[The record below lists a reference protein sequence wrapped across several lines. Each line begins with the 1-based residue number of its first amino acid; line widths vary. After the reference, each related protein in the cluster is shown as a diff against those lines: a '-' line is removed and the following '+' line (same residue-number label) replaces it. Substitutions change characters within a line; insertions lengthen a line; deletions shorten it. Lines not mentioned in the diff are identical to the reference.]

1 MRIWAQ
7 LHHENV
13 VRLLGHTEEPEGPG
27 LVSISYPHGNV
38 LRFLVKNPSVN
49 REVIV
54 RLYRYASSSI
64 WDLSSPTE
72 LNLYSVPMLHWDYN
86 TCMNTSP
93 QLSMAILKGY
103 ARIH

>member
-27 LVSISYPHGNV
+27 LISISYPHGNV
-38 LRFLVKNPSVN
+38 LRFLAKNPSVN

-54 RLYRYASSSI
+54 RLYMLSLQYGIHHPPLSSI
-64 WDLSSPTE
+64 FTVCR
-72 LNLYSVPMLHWDYN
+72 YG
-86 TCMNTSP
+86 TGIT
-93 QLSMAILKGY
+93 IL
-103 ARIH
+103 A